1 MKTAELKNLSPLY
14 LNALHGGD
22 EEEEVGTENQNLDEK
37 ELGENMDEEGLGVD
51 DLDNEFIEESDEE
64 V

>member
-1 MKTAELKNLSPLY
+1 MKTVELKKLNPLY
-14 LNALHGGD
+14 LSALHNGD
-22 EEEEVGTENQNLDEK
+22 EEEGVGTEDQNLDEK
-37 ELGENMDEEGLGVD
+37 ELGENMDEDGLAVD

>member
-1 MKTAELKNLSPLY
+1 MRTAELKKLSPLY
-14 LNALHGGD
+14 LNALHDGD
-22 EEEEVGTENQNLDEK
+22 EEEEVGAENQNLDEK
-37 ELGENMDEEGLGVD
+37 ELGENMDEDGLGVD